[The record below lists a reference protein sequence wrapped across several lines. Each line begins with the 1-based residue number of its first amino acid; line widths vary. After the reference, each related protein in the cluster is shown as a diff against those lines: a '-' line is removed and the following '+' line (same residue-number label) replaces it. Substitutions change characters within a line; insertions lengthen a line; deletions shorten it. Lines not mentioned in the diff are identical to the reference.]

1 MPFEKMK
8 PVNPIRS
15 IRPNAV
21 AAPPVDRL
29 ASKCITALACVV
41 LIAQNA
47 MAADDDVL
55 NLSVFAT
62 QRYESNLF
70 RIPDDQL
77 PFGTGRRS
85 ATTTST
91 GVGVQARK
99 TYGLQ
104 TFDIDL
110 TVTHDHYTPYNY
122 LDATGRTL
130 SASWAWSLTSAL
142 SGNLSIAQ
150 SEAPNNFSDTGVLTT
165 SNKRKTEERRF
176 DVNARPGAA
185 LHPRFSVIRSED
197 KSDQITLDRTNSS
210 TTSLEAAL
218 VYEFRSGNSS
228 EVYFRRGRGNY
239 TDVGLLYTGQN
250 DSNFDERET
259 GVRAHWGWTG
269 AVTLDGR
276 VGYLDRTQ
284 NALLFPNIRG
294 PVGAL
299 SLSYALTGKTALML
313 SAGRGLTSVQSN
325 FANYS
330 VDQTLSVSP
339 VWSITSKL
347 TLRPSYALTDRKFR
361 GTLIPGADDLKMTMH
376 DTSLQ
381 LDYAALRALNL
392 SFQVFESNRSS
403 NNRIFQYRD
412 HGGQIRGSFAF

>member
-1 MPFEKMK
+1 MPFEKM
-8 PVNPIRS
+8 PPINPTRS
-15 IRPNAV
+15 LFPDATTVR
-21 AAPPVDRL
+21 PVDRFVAIL
-29 ASKCITALACVV
+29 VAAIPCVF
-41 LIAQNA
+41 LIQADA
-47 MAADDDVL
+47 IAADDDVL
-55 NLSVFAT
+55 NVSVFAA
-62 QRYESNLF
+62 QRYDSNLF
-70 RIPDDQL
+70 KIPDGQQ

-85 ATTTST
+85 AATTST
-91 GVGVQARK
+91 GVGLQARK

-104 TFDIDL
+104 TFDVDL
-110 TVTHDHYTPYNY
+110 TVTHDHYTPYDY

-228 EVYFRRGRGNY
+228 EVYFRRGRGDY

-250 DSNFDERET
+250 DSRFDERET
-259 GVRAHWGWTG
+259 GVRAHWAWTG
-269 AVTLDGR
+269 AVTVDGR
-276 VGYLDRTQ
+276 LGYLDRSQ
-284 NALLFPNIRG
+284 NALQFANVRG
-294 PVGAL
+294 PVGSL
-299 SLSYALTGKTALML
+299 SLSYALTGKTALMV
-313 SAGRGLTSVQSN
+313 SASRGLTSVQSI

-339 VWSITSKL
+339 MWSITNKL
-347 TLRPSYALTDRKFR
+347 TLRPSYSLTDRKFR
-361 GTLIPGADDLKMTMH
+361 GTLVPGADDLKMTMR
-376 DTSLQ
+376 DSTLQ
-381 LDYAALRALNL
+381 LDYAALRSLNL

-403 NNRIFQYRD
+403 NNGIFQYRD
-412 HGGQIRGSFAF
+412 HGGQVRGSFAF